1 MKQSSAIKAAKAQK
15 KRDAKTEENRKLAEA
30 IKNTLY
36 SAGRKPEKGGARS
49 GEGGNQTNQGAG

>member
-1 MKQSSAIKAAKAQK
+1 MKAAKAQK

-36 SAGRKPEKGGARS
+36 SAGRKPEKAGA
-49 GEGGNQTNQGAG
+49 GEGGNQTDQGAG